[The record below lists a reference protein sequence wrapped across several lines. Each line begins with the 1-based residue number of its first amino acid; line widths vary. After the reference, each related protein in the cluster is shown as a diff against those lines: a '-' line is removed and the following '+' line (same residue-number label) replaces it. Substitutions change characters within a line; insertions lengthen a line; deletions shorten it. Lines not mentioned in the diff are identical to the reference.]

1 MCCERLLE
9 LAGRGQALS
18 KIRGPVVT
26 VTASAHPTQA
36 GNDSGQIFQSSF
48 SPLTTHSTSNLQRL
62 GMPEKARSSISFEDL
77 NNTRFKQILAEGKD
91 DCSKS
96 SGSMDVISSH
106 VDTTAARGEV
116 SASSGSMDVISS
128 HVDTTAARGEV
139 SASSGNIKEK
149 SSEEDDDDCIVFG
162 RPDPPAERSEDGQ
175 TGQAPNDASSCQV
188 SEESSKLSQSHADAE
203 ANNLSSD
210 QSSSGS
216 KSGQLPSEEVDVE
229 STITSNGMDS
239 NSRRKGKKKRGLK
252 ERLKALAKKPQDVKG
267 TAESVASSPDQSS
280 AIAVSTDS
288 KKMSYIVCSCMADT
302 EEYAADVRSKADHI
316 EVIILFCFVCL
327 YFFLS
332 CLLNITMN
340 LSSV

>member
-26 VTASAHPTQA
+26 VTASAHSTQA

-48 SPLTTHSTSNLQRL
+48 SPLTTHSASNLQRL

-77 NNTRFKQILAEGKD
+77 NDTRFKQILAEGKD

-106 VDTTAARGEV
+106 VDTTAARGAV
-116 SASSGSMDVISS
+116 SASI
-128 HVDTTAARGEV
+128 
-139 SASSGNIKEK
+139 GNIEEK
-149 SSEEDDDDCIVFG
+149 ISEEDDDDCIVFG
-162 RPDPPAERSEDGQ
+162 RPDPPAEKSEDGQ
-175 TGQAPNDASSCQV
+175 TGQAPNDASSCEV
-188 SEESSKLSQSHADAE
+188 LEESSKLSQSHVDAE
-203 ANNLSSD
+203 ANHLSSC

-267 TAESVASSPDQSS
+267 TAESVASSPGQSS

-288 KKMSYIVCSCMADT
+288 KEMSYIVCICMADT
-302 EEYAADVRSKADHI
+302 EEYTVNVRSKADRI
-316 EVIILFCFVCL
+316 EVIILFCLSV
-327 YFFLS
+327 FLS
-332 CLLNITMN
+332 LM
-340 LSSV
+340 SSEYHHEFVISVAFMVGRLY